1 MTAEDLLA
9 MPKDDLLH
17 ELVRGELRTMA
28 PAGFEHGDI
37 GSELLGRMR
46 SHAKAAKLG
55 KVVGPDTGFTLS
67 RDPDT
72 VRSPDIAF
80 VRASRVPVATPEGF
94 FPGAPDLAVEVL
106 SPGDRM
112 EEVEEKV
119 DEYFAAGTH
128 VVWAVS
134 PRRKTVRVYRRDGTS
149 MTLRVSD
156 TLDGGEVLAGF
167 TCKVAELFSE
177 VAK

>member
-28 PAGFEHGDI
+28 PAGFERGDI
-37 GSELLGRMR
+37 GSELLERMR
-46 SHAKAAKLG
+46 SHAKAAGLG
-55 KVVGPDTGFTLS
+55 KVVGPDTGFILG

-72 VRSPDIAF
+72 VRSPDVAF
-80 VRASRVPVATPEGF
+80 VRTARLPAETPEGF

-106 SPGDRM
+106 SPGDRV

-119 DEYFAAGTH
+119 DAYFAAGTH
-128 VVWAVS
+128 LVWVVS

-149 MTLRVSD
+149 MTLRAGD
-156 TLDGGEVLAGF
+156 TLDGGEVFAGF
-167 TCKVAELFSE
+167 TCKVAELFGE
-177 VAK
+177 AGK